1 MNPQLLIQAL
11 KSILKLKEITYKDL
25 AEELDL
31 SESSVKRIFS
41 INSFTLE
48 RFCLVCDIAGVSLGD
63 LNQIIKGKD
72 PNEKFH
78 IYSDEQEKA
87 FVQDMQCLAFF
98 DQLIQG
104 SSPTQVA
111 KKHDL
116 SKKVLHTFLAKLD
129 NLKLIEWR
137 PNDRVKFLVSKDV
150 RWQKGGLLSSRF
162 SKLAREEFTQSNF
175 DQSGDSLN
183 FLSLQLS
190 SNSSQE
196 LINKLSELANEYS
209 RIALLEERLRL
220 KRDNLGIMLAVRKW
234 EFSKLKLK

>member
-11 KSILKLKEITYKDL
+11 KDILKLKGITYNDL
-25 AEELDL
+25 AEEINL

-63 LNQIIKGKD
+63 LNQIIEGKD
-72 PNEKFH
+72 PNKGFH
-78 IYSDEQEKA
+78 IYTDEQEKA

-104 SSPTQVA
+104 LTPTQIA
-111 KKHDL
+111 KKYDL
-116 SKKVLHTFLAKLD
+116 NKKVLRTFLAKLD
-129 NLKLIEWR
+129 KLELIEWK
-137 PNDRVKFLVSKDV
+137 PNDRVKFLISKDV
-150 RWQKGGLLSSRF
+150 RWQKGGQLSSRF
-162 SKLAREEFTQSNF
+162 SKHAREEFTQSNF
-175 DQSGDSLN
+175 DQTGDNLK

-190 SNSSQE
+190 SSSSQE
-196 LINKLSELANEYS
+196 LINKLGELANEFS

-220 KRDNLGIMLAVRKW
+220 KRDNFGIMLAVRKW